1 MPIASCMKRLVVI
14 VALVSGG
21 CATAVPVQ
29 GPVESPNTPLHVL
42 ENSGKGAVQ
51 VEDHYDDVNRLTD
64 EMFQDQ

>member
-1 MPIASCMKRLVVI
+1 MKRLVVM
-14 VALVSGG
+14 VLVTTG
-21 CATAVPVQ
+21 CAAAVPVQ
-29 GPVESPNTPLHVL
+29 GPIESPNTPLQVL